1 MYWITF
7 FDGSSKVMSDF
18 ELDEIIKN
26 EDSRDSIVEIK
37 DMDTGIILDTQQM
50 ILNHLRQKI

>member
-18 ELDEIIKN
+18 ELDEFMEN
-26 EDSRDSIVEIK
+26 EDSRDSIIEIK
-37 DMDTGIILDTQQM
+37 DMDEGIILDIQQM

>member
-1 MYWITF
+1 MYWVTF

-18 ELDEIIKN
+18 ELDEIIEN

-37 DMDTGIILDTQQM
+37 DMDEDIILDTQQI
-50 ILNHLRQKI
+50 ILNRLH

>member
-1 MYWITF
+1 MYWVTF

-18 ELDEIIKN
+18 ELDEIIEN

-37 DMDTGIILDTQQM
+37 DMDEGIILDTQQI
-50 ILNHLRQKI
+50 ILNRLH